1 MIFLN
6 YKNIVQNNR
15 KYKFE
20 KYKISRLRGISK
32 GHNMTVLGLGGI
44 GKAIVVMD
52 PIPWLLHVKTVST
65 KMPCRRMS

>member
-20 KYKISRLRGISK
+20 KYKISQISK
-32 GHNMTVLGLGGI
+32 YVKNDACDGNNNSLSNFFFLGTFFNL
-44 GKAIVVMD
+44 KQN
-52 PIPWLLHVKTVST
+52 
-65 KMPCRRMS
+65 